1 MNYAK
6 NNNNE
11 DVYAEISISNNP
23 VSRITHMRASG
34 M

>member
-6 NNNNE
+6 NE

-23 VSRITHMRASG
+23 VSGITHMKASG